1 MALRAP
7 SSIQWPDGKDFAF
20 TVFDDTERAT
30 VENNRAIYG
39 FLRDLGMRTTKSVWP
54 VAGPRDPDLPGPSPT
69 CEEPEYLDFCLQLQ
83 REGFEIALHNVTYH
97 TSDRAL
103 TQRGF
108 DRFRELFGHDPVS
121 LANHSTNHEGLYWG
135 PARLSGWRS
144 ALYSMLQRGQ
154 RFRGHVPGDPLFW
167 GDICKERVR
176 YVRNFTY
183 TDLNTLNNVPHM
195 PYHDPERPWANQ
207 WFGAS
212 DAAHIGAFNRY
223 VTRQTV
229 DKLIAERGCCLLYT
243 HFGKYFYDYKAKKGL
258 DPQFVD
264 TMEYVAKHNGW
275 FVPVSTL
282 LDFLASQ
289 QPSPHVIS
297 DAERAT
303 MENRWLR
310 NQVAHVWH
318 RFHDY

>member
-30 VENNRAIYG
+30 IRNNRAIYG

-54 VAGPRDPDLPGPSPT
+54 IAGPGKPDLEGSSPT
-69 CEEPEYLDFCLQLQ
+69 CEEEDYLDLCLQLQ
-83 REGFEIALHNVTYH
+83 SEGFEMALHNVTYH

-108 DRFRELFGHDPVS
+108 DRFKELFGHDPHS
-121 LANHSTNHEGLYWG
+121 LANHSTNREGIYWG
-135 PARLSGWRS
+135 PARLTSWRRK
-144 ALYSMLQRGQ
+144 LYKLIQRGE
-154 RFRGHVPGDPLFW
+154 RFKGHVEGDPLFW

-176 YVRNFTY
+176 YVRNLTY
-183 TDLNTLNNVPHM
+183 TDLNTLACVPQM
-195 PYHDPERPWANQ
+195 PYHDPTRPWVNQ
-207 WFGAS
+207 WFAAS
-212 DAAHIGAFNRY
+212 DAAEIGAFNRY
-223 VTRQTV
+223 VTRKTV
-229 DKLIAERGCCLLYT
+229 DKLIAERGCCVLYT
-243 HFGKYFYDYKAKKGL
+243 HFGKYFHDYPVEGYLEPKFK
-258 DPQFVD
+258 D

-289 QPSPHVIS
+289 QPQPHVITGPELS
-297 DAERAT
+297 T
-303 MENRWLR
+303 LENRWVVDQL
-310 NQVAHVWH
+310 AHVWH
-318 RFHDY
+318 RLHE